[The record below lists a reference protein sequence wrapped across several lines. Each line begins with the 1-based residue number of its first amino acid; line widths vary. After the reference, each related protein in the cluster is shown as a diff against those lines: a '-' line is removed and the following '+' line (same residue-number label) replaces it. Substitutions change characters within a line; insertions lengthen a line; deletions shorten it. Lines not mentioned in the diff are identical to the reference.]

1 MLFPTSINL
10 RHGRW
15 LLFVLIYLFF
25 QIFICKRIV
34 FVGNSGVVCVR
45 LALQVCGIKTSH
57 QEWGQNQY
65 RDFCQHIKDAK
76 SLTYNTINIRKVLAD
91 LLTFVLISL

>member
-1 MLFPTSINL
+1 MEDGF
-10 RHGRW
+10 
-15 LLFVLIYLFF
+15 YLFF
-25 QIFICKRIV
+25 LFIYFFKFSSANGL

-45 LALQVCGIKTSH
+45 LASQVCGIKTSH